1 MKVLVRHKE
10 GMSFEYPADSVRERL
25 DKLLEKCDKVANGY
39 VVLDVSFPY
48 RQRTTGERSQNNLLH
63 FLLAEIA
70 KETGND
76 LEDVK
81 DGIKERAIKRGYPY
95 HVNPLTNAIKPYS
108 TTMINTVQC
117 SMLIEECYQL
127 VAEYGIILPPNPYG
141 GEDEQ
146 KGA

>member
-1 MKVLVRHKE
+1 MKILVKHKE
-10 GMSFEYPADSVRERL
+10 GMCFDWPADTVK
-25 DKLLEKCDKVANGY
+25 DKLAKLLSKCDDVANGY

-48 RQRTTGERSQNNLLH
+48 KQRTTGERSQNNLLH
-63 FLLAEIA
+63 FLLTEIA

-76 LEDVK
+76 INDVK

-117 SMLIEECYQL
+117 SMLIDECYQL
-127 VAEYGIILPPNPYG
+127 IAEYGIVLPPYG

-146 KGA
+146 KGD